1 MSAVLK
7 KLKAFTLIELLVVIA
22 IIALLISILLPAL
35 SRARELSKRTVCSSN
50 MRGIG
55 QAFYIY
61 AQDGD
66 IFPCQYTP
74 FPANG
79 GMSLFLGGGWVGLPN
94 ENQRRSQPDFTA
106 QGQNPYVTVDMWKV
120 IKDLNSTPKQ
130 WICPSTTDQGDPSQ
144 DTTVYFDFSRKENL
158 SYAYQMQYPPSTVN
172 MRPIGTTTQ
181 GLFPI
186 VADANPYLRGSV
198 GQTNVV
204 DFVSDRQSQS
214 KGNSYNHTGRE
225 GENVLFSDS
234 HVEFAKSPDVGYA
247 GNKDPAIP
255 GSRGRDNI
263 YTVHTD
269 SGGTG
274 TSYMDA
280 GSAIPT
286 SVLCMLGSRS
296 DACLV
301 P

>member
-50 MRGIG
+50 LRGIG

-66 IFPCQYTP
+66 IFPAQYVP
-74 FPANG
+74 FPSDG
-79 GMSLFLGGGWVGLPN
+79 VMKLFLGGGFDGAPDEAV
-94 ENQRRSQPDFTA
+94 RRSQPDFTA
-106 QGQNPYVTVDMWKV
+106 IGMNPFVTVDMWKV

-130 WICPSTTDQGDPSQ
+130 WTCPSTTDLGDPSQ
-144 DTTVYFDFSRKENL
+144 DTTVYYDFSRKENL
-158 SYAYQMQYPPSTVN
+158 SYAYQMQYPPTLVN

-186 VADANPYLRGSV
+186 VADANPYLEPSSV
-198 GQTNVV
+198 QTPLDINT
-204 DFVSDRQSQS
+204 DRNSGA
-214 KGNSYNHTGRE
+214 KGNSFNHTGRE

-234 HVEFAKSPDVGYA
+234 HVDFTKSPDVGYA
-247 GNKDPAIP
+247 GEKPPASLVG

-263 YTVHTD
+263 YTVHLD
-269 SGGTG
+269 AQSA
-274 TSYMDA
+274 YMDP
-280 GSAIPT
+280 GSSAPT
-286 SVLCMLGSRS
+286 TGLCKLGSRS

>member
-1 MSAVLK
+1 VSAVLK

-50 MRGIG
+50 LRGIG
-55 QAFYIY
+55 QGFYIY

-66 IFPCQYTP
+66 IFPAQYTP

-79 GMSLFLGGGWVGLPN
+79 AMTLFHANGFNLPPD
-94 ENQRRSQPDFTA
+94 EMIRRSQPDFTLIS
-106 QGQNPYVTVDMWKV
+106 QVPCVIVDMWKIV
-120 IKDLNSTPKQ
+120 KDLNSTPKQ
-130 WICPSTTDQGDPSQ
+130 WLCPSTTDTPDPSQ
-144 DTTVYFDFSRKENL
+144 DTTVYFEFSRKENL
-158 SYAYQMQYPPSTVN
+158 SYGYQMQYPSNDIN

-186 VADANPYLRGSV
+186 VADANPYLEPSSIAV
-198 GQTNVV
+198 PL
-204 DFVSDRQSQS
+204 DLASDRNSGAR
-214 KGNSYNHTGRE
+214 GNSFNHTGRE

-234 HVEFAKSPDVGYA
+234 HVDFTKSPDVGYA
-247 GNKDPAIP
+247 GDKPTGSAA

-263 YTVHTD
+263 YSVHLD
-269 SGGTG
+269 VGQA
-274 TSYMDA
+274 YVDP
-280 GSAIPT
+280 GSTYPT
-286 SVLCMLGSRS
+286 TALCKLGSRS

>member
-55 QAFYIY
+55 QGFYIY
-61 AQDGD
+61 ATDGD
-66 IFPCQYTP
+66 VFPAQYTP
-74 FPANG
+74 SPANG
-79 GMSLFLGGGWVGLPN
+79 NMALFLGGGFNNAPDQNL
-94 ENQRRSQPDFTA
+94 RRLQPDFTILSVI
-106 QGQNPYVTVDMWKV
+106 PIVTVDMWKI

-130 WICPSTTDQGDPSQ
+130 WICPSTTGQADPSQ

-158 SYAYQMQYPPSTVN
+158 SYAYQMQYPPTEIN

-186 VADANPYLRGSV
+186 LADANPYLERSSIAV
-198 GQTNVV
+198 PL
-204 DFVSDRQSQS
+204 DLALDRTGGFR
-214 KGNSYNHTGRE
+214 GNSFNHTGRE

-234 HVEFAKSPDVGYA
+234 HVDFTKSPDVGYA
-247 GNKDPAIP
+247 GDKPAASTA

-263 YTVHTD
+263 YSVHL
-269 SGGTG
+269 GVGQ
-274 TSYMDA
+274 SYVDP
-280 GSAIPT
+280 GSVVPT
-286 SVLCMLGSRS
+286 PTLCRLGSRS
-296 DACLV
+296 DSALV